1 MSGYIGTQPVPQAT
15 QTRDSFTA
23 TSGHTSFATG
33 GYTPQFLSVYLNGI
47 FLSNGAD
54 YTATN
59 GSDVILASGAATGD
73 ILEVVAYSTFEVLN
87 PTFGGNVTLD
97 NNTGSPN
104 QTLMLLQADMGTNN
118 RNMQIKSPATDS
130 TSAPFRF
137 TTGNSFAFEIDSTTD
152 ALVIDA
158 SARIGIGTDT
168 PDTLMELVG
177 ANPILTIRDTETGV
191 SANDARL
198 RLAESGASSSLDNY
212 FDLGYVSDKFT
223 IGSNSVADALTIN
236 RENGNVGI
244 NTASPTASLHV
255 TVSGTD
261 NLTGVLIESTDA
273 GTATAP
279 DLTLYRKSASPA
291 DNDSLGTI
299 WFYGKNSTD
308 EAVQYCGIFA
318 SSADVTDGTEDG
330 ELRFYTR
337 SDGAQDE
344 AMRINSSR
352 DLMVGNT
359 TTPYTLY
366 TGNNTATKSGV
377 GLRSEG
383 YIAASRMDD
392 FAMQLNRM
400 GANGDILGFRKN
412 GTDVGAIGIG
422 SSLYI
427 DGGQFQAGLQFR
439 ASDII
444 PRDNGSLVDNSIDL
458 GDGAY
463 RFDDIYA
470 GNTSIIGTSDITEKQ
485 DIASL
490 TATEMLVAARLS
502 KLFKT
507 FRWKDSVAE
516 KGDNARTHT
525 GTMAQEVQSSFTE
538 EGLDAGDYSLFVS
551 NTWWTHDV
559 EVPAVE
565 AVAEVTDEDGN
576 VTTEAVEAVDSY
588 TRTDTYKTEAEAPE
602 GATSKTRLGLRY
614 TELLAFVSAYN
625 EQRFATLEANQTA
638 IEARLT
644 ALEAV

>member
-1 MSGYIGTQPVPQAT
+1 MAGYIGSKSSVTLVDGYTEAEADAEFVTKTGDTMSGNLNVTGTALVDGLTVNGIVEIST
-15 QTRDSFTA
+15 QTPQLRFFETDQPDEGTLLRSAGDSFQIAKMLDTGA
-23 TSGHTSFATG
+23 TD
-33 GYTPQFLSVYLNGI
+33 GI
-47 FLSNGAD
+47 RIRVDQS
-54 YTATN
+54 
-59 GSDVILASGAATGD
+59 SGD
-73 ILEVVAYSTFEVLN
+73 ISFYE
-87 PTFGGNVTLD
+87 D
-97 NNTGSPN
+97 TG
-104 QTLMLLQADMGTNN
+104 
-118 RNMQIKSPATDS
+118 
-130 TSAPFRF
+130 
-137 TTGNSFAFEIDSTTD
+137 TTAKFHW
-152 ALVIDA
+152 DA
-158 SARIGIGTDT
+158 SAESLGIGTDT

-212 FDLGYVSDKFT
+212 FDIAYVADKFT
-223 IGSNSVADALTIN
+223 VGSNSFSDALTIN

-244 NTASPTASLHV
+244 KTDDPTASLHI
-255 TVSGTD
+255 TASGSN
-261 NLTGVLIESTDA
+261 NLTNVLIESTDA
-273 GTATAP
+273 SATTAP
-279 DLTLYRKSASPA
+279 DLALYRNSASPA
-291 DNDSLGTI
+291 DNDSLGAL
-299 WFYGKNSTD
+299 WFYGKNSAD
-308 EAVQYCGIFA
+308 EQVLYSGIFA
-318 SSADVTDGTEDG
+318 RSDDVTDGTEDG
-330 ELRFYTR
+330 ELLFYTR
-337 SDGAQDE
+337 SDGAHDE
-344 AMRINSSR
+344 AMRINQYR

-366 TGNNTATKSGV
+366 TANNNATKSGV
-377 GLRSEG
+377 GLRSAG

-400 GANGDILGFRKN
+400 GTDGDILGFRKN
-412 GTDVGAIGIG
+412 GTDVGAIGMG
-422 SSLYI
+422 TSLYI
-427 DGGQFQAGLQFR
+427 DGGAGQAGLQFR
-439 ASDII
+439 GSDIV

-625 EQRFATLEANQTA
+625 EQRFAS

-644 ALEAV
+644 ALEA

>member
-15 QTRDSFTA
+15 QTRDSITA
-23 TSGHTSFATG
+23 TNLQTSFPTS
-33 GYTPQFLSVYLNGI
+33 GYTPQFLDVYLNGI

-551 NTWWTHDV
+551 NTWFVDAEGNEV
-559 EVPAVE
+559 EE
-565 AVAEVTDEDGN
+565 GT
-576 VTTEAVEAVDSY
+576 
-588 TRTDTYKTEAEAPE
+588 E

-614 TELLAFVSAYN
+614 SELLAFVGAYN
-625 EQRFATLEANQTA
+625 EQRFAS

-644 ALEAV
+644 VLEAV

>member
-15 QTRDSFTA
+15 QTRDSITA
-23 TSGHTSFATG
+23 TSGQTSFATG

-59 GSDVILASGAATGD
+59 GSDVVLASGAATGD

-212 FDLGYVSDKFT
+212 FDIGYVADKFT
-223 IGSNSVADALTIN
+223 VGSNTVADALTID
-236 RENGNVGI
+236 RATGNVGI
-244 NTASPTASLHV
+244 NT
-255 TVSGTD
+255 D
-261 NLTGVLIESTDA
+261 
-273 GTATAP
+273 
-279 DLTLYRKSASPA
+279 SPA
-291 DNDSLGTI
+291 DVLHIVTPTFGGITLECTGATADPTFKFLGDSGNYWSLQQDANQGDS
-299 WFYGKNSTD
+299 FQFRYNNS
-308 EAVQYCGIFA
+308 EKV
-318 SSADVTDGTEDG
+318 
-330 ELRFYTR
+330 
-337 SDGAQDE
+337 
-344 AMRINSSR
+344 RINSSF

-366 TGNNTATKSGV
+366 NGNNTATKSGV
-377 GLRSEG
+377 GLRATG

-400 GANGDILGFRKN
+400 GTDGDILGFRKN
-412 GTDVGAIGIG
+412 GTSVGSIGTAG
-422 SSLYI
+422 DLYVGHSVTGFKFI
-427 DGGQFQAGLQFR
+427 DSQYGIAPFR
-439 ASDII
+439 VDTKSNY
-444 PRDNGSLVDNSIDL
+444 DNALDL
-458 GDGAY
+458 GVSSI
-463 RFDDIYA
+463 RWDDIHA
-470 GNTSIIGTSDITEKQ
+470 TNGTIQTSDRNEKQ

-490 TATEMLVAARLS
+490 TSLEMLVAKRISA
-502 KLFKT
+502 LFKT
-507 FRWKDSVAE
+507 FRWKDKVEA
-516 KGDNARTHT
+516 KGNDARTHT
-525 GTMAQEVQSSFTE
+525 GIIAQDVQEAFTA
-538 EGLDAGDYSLFVS
+538 EGLDAGNYALFTS
-551 NTWWTHDV
+551 STWWETQT

-565 AVAEVTDEDGN
+565 AVAEVTDEVGN
-576 VTTEAVEAVDSY
+576 VTTEAVEAKDAH
-588 TRTDTYKTEAEAPE
+588 TRTDSYYTEAEAPE
-602 GATSKTRLGLRY
+602 GATERTRLGIRY
-614 TELLAFVSAYN
+614 PELLAFVSAYN
-625 EQRFATLEANQTA
+625 EQRFAS